1 MTTRIKLR
9 RDTAANWTAENPI
22 LAAGEPGLETDTGKV
37 KYGDGVTRW
46 NLIEH
51 TGGDTLTDDRA
62 VTVTV
67 GNTAYFAIV
76 NRANNNENGVEA
88 SGVAYDSEGNMI
100 TLHVSEV
107 YNSNTDVSDDILII
121 SKFDDTGALL
131 WQKQIEQDV
140 DVDQVHD
147 LAVDGN
153 DDIFVAASVDNDEDP
168 DTIVLIKLTSSGSIV
183 WQRDYLGTGGGS
195 IMEVGAMV
203 LSGTDIFVAGD
214 YDPDDTGTFIAFIM
228 KVSAVDGTLAWAK
241 TIPNQFGSRAWG
253 VDVTTQGDPVI
264 VGEFPSPGGP
274 AAVVIRFNGTTGAE
288 TWSKVLLGNV
298 PDMGL
303 SGGDIVIDS
312 QNNIFVSVNSG
323 QNIVHD
329 DDNNTFTTI
338 AHVVKL
344 NSLGETQW
352 ARRVGPGPCASV
364 ATGID
369 CDDSGNV
376 YLAALTVAQDNPT
389 RENFDFN
396 TSSRNVLAVAKY
408 STAGAVLWQRYIE
421 TDNYEFYHQRNDNI
435 FTNVPISE
443 TYSANRGRNM
453 SIGLDGK
460 LAIQV
465 TVRQIDADD
474 YTENNRYYESITFQ
488 IDQDGREMTVG
499 SGNEKFAVKESRI
512 PGKTVTLDSELGSGD
527 LTFNDFANDITVTT
541 ATLTLADGELAQSV
555 SKSAPYEYVFGNDG
569 TLTIPNDGDIKLT
582 QTQVGWF
589 SVLGPAN
596 NNNYYIN
603 IRGSCVDPNNGDV
616 YIGGEEEDNYQGV
629 VTRYNSQ
636 GQVLWSISLYDNDEN
651 YDSGVYA
658 MKIHPTRGSLM
669 VLANYDSDDTMLF
682 EIDPDTAKIV
692 SSAGIRSIGNND
704 VDSFDFDFLS
714 DGKIA
719 VVGQKFGEY
728 QSYSVTPLPDSG
740 VGIISFLR
748 SDIPGKTI
756 NNFGS
761 FYVAGTG
768 ITNDR
773 VSIDSVNRY
782 PGLTTTVREG
792 NGAEFTVE
800 VNGAVINTESVMGNI
815 VVTSQ
820 AFSTYTAYGYSSVT
834 SPTFGSTTASSL
846 AELYYIDEAPTPYT
860 RLTLTPGIYDG
871 FTVNANGLIAND
883 PVARSFIVVSGGAQM
898 TPEEVSP
905 GVYVYFNRTGDVF
918 NLASQN
924 TQTLAVKVGYSDIP
938 DTPGT
943 YSVLV
948 TNGGTNYLVGHKVKV
963 LGSALGGTTPENDVI
978 ITVDGL
984 DGGAISSVSRTG
996 DANVAAAGPYT
1007 AVAHAN
1013 YNVGSGCTATL
1024 VLETDGS
1031 IGGVYAF
1038 DTPGTN
1044 YVVGDVL
1051 TVAGTQFLGGASPA
1065 NNFTMTVTD
1074 NSGGG
1079 VGGVN
1084 GTDTPS
1090 GTGPTT
1096 HWRVQTTSQTPDYSG
1111 EGTWTI
1117 QESIDGEAFV
1127 YVTTA
1132 MDDPFASV
1140 WTKVLSAGGSD
1151 DSESYKAVAV
1161 DSSNN
1166 IYAVG
1171 NMIARNNSAGAD
1183 LNNTWCAV
1191 VSKFN
1196 SSGAHQWT
1204 KALNPTTYENYG
1216 KSVAVRGNTIAVTH
1230 TNDDGSTFIT
1240 KLDATGAI
1248 KWQRQTTASDTES
1261 SVAIDTN
1268 GDIYVVSE
1276 ANMESQYND
1285 CIKVIRLNTY
1295 GEVVWRK
1302 ILATQ
1307 VGWDGAS
1314 LNDYLRE
1321 GRNLSLDATHLYVSG
1336 VTTAYT
1342 NNNYNGFLVKLPKS
1356 GDQDGVYGSWTVM
1369 TDSYDVDKINS
1380 TEATAFTP
1388 IIGTGNFATWNPD
1401 FSSQWWDPSNDDY
1414 YHTLTQIHDRD
1425 GGAIEFAD
1433 GTRQTS
1439 SAQQIPQKKIN
1450 NGADHR
1456 LSIEDMGKHIYVTN
1470 SDTRIAVP
1478 YHNDVPLPIGF
1489 TVVIINNSGGTISID
1504 GDGYGNIDI
1513 KVPGVDTAT
1522 YWDLDSPGMATLI
1535 KVENDLWFMTGNVSV
1550 D

>member
-9 RDTAANWTAENPI
+9 RDTAANWTSSNPI

-76 NRANNNENGVEA
+76 NRANNDSDGVEA
-88 SGVAYDSEGNMI
+88 SGVAYDSQGNMI

-107 YNSNTDVSDDILII
+107 YNNDTDDNTDILII

-147 LAVDGN
+147 LAVDSN
-153 DDIFVAASVDNDEDP
+153 NDIFIAASVDND

-183 WQRDYLGTGGGS
+183 WQKDYLGDGSNS

-214 YDPDDTGTFIAFIM
+214 YDPEDNGDWSAFIM
-228 KVSAVDGTLAWAK
+228 KVSAVDGTLDWAK
-241 TIPNQFGSRAWG
+241 TIPQEFGSRAWG

-264 VGEFPSPGGP
+264 VGEFPTPGGP

-288 TWSKVLLGNV
+288 TWSKILLGAGLNNV
-298 PDMGL
+298 AY

-323 QNIVHD
+323 QEIVHD
-329 DDNNTFTTI
+329 DGDNTFTTI

-344 NSLGETQW
+344 NSSGETQW

-369 CDDSGNV
+369 CDDLGNV
-376 YLAALTVAQDNPT
+376 YLAALTIVQNNPVRDNY
-389 RENFDFN
+389 EFN
-396 TSSRNVLAVAKY
+396 SSGRNVLAIAKY

-421 TDNYEFYHQRNDNI
+421 TDNYDFYHQRSDNP
-435 FTNVPISE
+435 FTNVPLTE
-443 TYSANRGRNM
+443 TLSANRGRNM

-465 TVRQIDADD
+465 TVRHIDADD
-474 YTENNRYYESITFQ
+474 YVENDRYYESITFQ

-512 PGKTVTLDSELGSGD
+512 PGKMITLESELGSGD
-527 LTFNDFANDITVTT
+527 FTFNDFTSDITVTT
-541 ATLTLADGELAQSV
+541 ATLTLADGELAQYV

-569 TLTIPNDGDIKLT
+569 TLTIPNDGDVKLV

-589 SVLGPAN
+589 SVFGPAEN
-596 NNNYYIN
+596 NNFDIN
-603 IRGSCVDPNNGDV
+603 VRSSCVDPNNGDV
-616 YIGGEEEDNYQGV
+616 YIGGEESDDYDGV
-629 VTRYNSQ
+629 VARYNSQ
-636 GQVLWSISLYDNDEN
+636 GQLLWSVKLYDDDEGYEN
-651 YDSGVYA
+651 GVRA
-658 MKIHPTRGSLM
+658 MKIHPTRGSLI
-669 VLANYDSDDTMLF
+669 VLAHYDSDDTLLL
-682 EIDPDTAKIV
+682 EIDPDTARVIT
-692 SSAGIRSIGNND
+692 SAGFRGLNNND
-704 VDSFDFDFLS
+704 AEGFDFDFLS

-728 QSYSVTPLPDSG
+728 QSYSVSPVVGSGSG
-740 VGIISFLR
+740 VLAFLR
-748 SDIPGKTI
+748 SNIPGKTI
-756 NNFGS
+756 NSNGS

-768 ITNDR
+768 ITGSR

-782 PGLTTTVREG
+782 PGLTTTVRQG
-792 NGAEFTVE
+792 SGAEFDIQITGTGQTAYSSSSNYTVDE
-800 VNGAVINTESVMGNI
+800 GLVINTYGGLKFIQVFNASTSWTTPAELANLVAQPAGTVFTI
-815 VVTSQ
+815 VVN
-820 AFSTYTAYGYSSVT
+820 G
-834 SPTFGSTTASSL
+834 
-846 AELYYIDEAPTPYT
+846 TPYT
-860 RLTLTPGIYDG
+860 ITSTTGWEGDGGMTPYSLAG
-871 FTVNANGLIAND
+871 TTTAPNGLEFVN
-883 PVARSFIVVSGGAQM
+883 VSSITFGEPKA
-898 TPEEVSP
+898 
-905 GVYVYFNRTGDVF
+905 
-918 NLASQN
+918 
-924 TQTLAVKVGYSDIP
+924 
-938 DTPGT
+938 

-948 TNGGTNYLVGHKVKV
+948 QDQGSNYRAGHKIKV
-963 LGSALGGTTPENDVI
+963 LGSALGGTTPENDCI
-978 ITVDGL
+978 INVDNVDEFGLVTV
-984 DGGAISSVSRTG
+984 SNTG
-996 DANVAAAGPYT
+996 TPNVAATGPYLN
-1007 AVAHAN
+1007 VAYTNHL
-1013 YNVGSGCTATL
+1013 VGSGCTLTL
-1024 VLETDGS
+1024 VVGTDGS
-1031 IGGVYAF
+1031 IDGVYAF

-1044 YVVGDVL
+1044 YVTGDVL

-1065 NNFTMTVTD
+1065 NNFTLTVVD
-1074 NSGGG
+1074 ASVNGNGG
-1079 VGGVN
+1079 VGSSN
-1084 GTDTPS
+1084 NHS
-1090 GTGPTT
+1090 GTGPIT
-1096 HWRVQTTSQTPDYSG
+1096 HWRVQTTSQTPDYG
-1111 EGTWTI
+1111 GVGTWTI
-1117 QESIDGEAFV
+1117 QESLDGEAFI
-1127 YVTTA
+1127 YVA
-1132 MDDPFASV
+1132 LEDEEGVEFGSS

-1151 DSESYKAVAV
+1151 DSERYTSVAV

-1171 NMIARNNSAGAD
+1171 EMIARNNVAGAD
-1183 LNNTWCAV
+1183 LNNEWCAV

-1196 SSGAHQWT
+1196 SSGVHQWT
-1204 KALNPTTYENYG
+1204 RALNTAVYEAYA

-1230 TNDDGSTFIT
+1230 TNDDGDTFVT
-1240 KLDATGAI
+1240 KLDATGAV
-1248 KWQRQTTASDTES
+1248 KWQRRTNASDTES
-1261 SVAIDTN
+1261 SVAVDTN

-1276 ANMESQYND
+1276 ASMESKYNE

-1302 ILATQ
+1302 ILATH
-1307 VGWDGAS
+1307 VGVNGDS
-1314 LNDYLRE
+1314 LNEYLRE
-1321 GRNLSLDATHLYVSG
+1321 GRNLHLDATHLYVSG

-1342 NNNYNGFLVKLPKS
+1342 DNYNNGFLVKLPKS
-1356 GDQDGVYGSWTVM
+1356 GDQDGVYGAWTVM
-1369 TDSYDVDKINS
+1369 TDAYDVDKVNS
-1380 TEATAFTP
+1380 TEATTFTP
-1388 IIGTGNFATWNPD
+1388 VIGTGEFQTWNPD
-1401 FSSQWWDPSNDDY
+1401 FETNWWDPSGDDY
-1414 YHTLTQIHDRD
+1414 YHTLTEIRDRD

-1439 SAQQIPQKKIN
+1439 SAQQIPQKKLN

-1470 SDTRIAVP
+1470 SNCKIAVP

-1489 TVVIINNSGGTISID
+1489 TVVIINNSGGSINID

-1513 KVPGVDTAT
+1513 TVPGASTAT
-1522 YWDLDSPGMATLI
+1522 YWSLDNPGMATLI
-1535 KVENDLWFMTGNVSV
+1535 KVEEDLWYMTGNVNSGP
-1550 D
+1550 

>member
-22 LAAGEPGLETDTGKV
+22 LAAGEPGLETDTGKI
-37 KYGDGVTRW
+37 KYGDGVSRW
-46 NLIEH
+46 NVLEH
-51 TGGDTLTDDRA
+51 SGGDTLTDDRA

-288 TWSKVLLGNV
+288 TWSKVLFGNV

-344 NSLGETQW
+344 NSSGETQW

-421 TDNYEFYHQRNDNI
+421 TDNYEFFHQRSDNI

-740 VGIISFLR
+740 VGVLSFLR
-748 SDIPGKTI
+748 SNIPGKTI
-756 NNFGS
+756 NNNGS

-768 ITNDR
+768 ITNSR
-773 VSIDSVNRY
+773 VNIDSVNRY

-792 NGAEFTVE
+792 SGAEFDIQITGTGQTAYSSSSNYTVDE
-800 VNGAVINTESVMGNI
+800 GLVINTYGGLKFIQVFNASTSWTTPAELANLVAQPAGTVFTI
-815 VVTSQ
+815 VVN
-820 AFSTYTAYGYSSVT
+820 G
-834 SPTFGSTTASSL
+834 
-846 AELYYIDEAPTPYT
+846 TPYT
-860 RLTLTPGIYDG
+860 ITSTTGWEGDGGMTPYSLAG
-871 FTVNANGLIAND
+871 TTTAPNGLEFVN
-883 PVARSFIVVSGGAQM
+883 VSSITFGEPKA
-898 TPEEVSP
+898 
-905 GVYVYFNRTGDVF
+905 
-918 NLASQN
+918 
-924 TQTLAVKVGYSDIP
+924 
-938 DTPGT
+938 

-948 TNGGTNYLVGHKVKV
+948 QDQGSNYRAGHKIKV
-963 LGSALGGTTPENDVI
+963 LGSALGGTTPENDCI
-978 ITVDGL
+978 INVDNVDEFGLVTV
-984 DGGAISSVSRTG
+984 SNTG
-996 DANVAAAGPYT
+996 TPNVAATGPYLN
-1007 AVAHAN
+1007 VAYTNHL
-1013 YNVGSGCTATL
+1013 VGSGCTATL

-1065 NNFTMTVTD
+1065 NNFTMTVVD
-1074 NSGGG
+1074 AGVNGNGG
-1079 VGGVN
+1079 VGGTN
-1084 GTDTPS
+1084 TPT

-1096 HWRVQTTSQTPDYSG
+1096 HWRVQTTNQTPDYGG

-1132 MDDPFASV
+1132 MGDPFASV
-1140 WTKVLSAGGSD
+1140 WTKILSAGGSD

-1171 NMIARNNSAGAD
+1171 NMIARNNAAGAD

-1248 KWQRQTTASDTES
+1248 KWQRQTNASDTES

-1307 VGWDGAS
+1307 VGWDGAN

-1321 GRNLSLDATHLYVSG
+1321 GRNLSLDETHLYVSG
-1336 VTTAYT
+1336 VTTAYA

-1388 IIGTGNFATWNPD
+1388 VIGTGNFETWNPD
-1401 FSSQWWDPSNDDY
+1401 FSSQWWDPSSDDY

-1504 GDGYGNIDI
+1504 GDGYSNINI
-1513 KVPGVDTAT
+1513 TVPGVDTAT

>member
-9 RDTAANWTAENPI
+9 RDTAANWTSSNPI

-76 NRANNNENGVEA
+76 NRANNENGVEA
-88 SGVAYDSEGNMI
+88 SGVAYDSQGNMI

-107 YNSNTDVSDDILII
+107 YNNDTDISTDILII

-131 WQKQIEQDV
+131 WQKQIQQDV

-147 LAVDGN
+147 LAVDSN
-153 DDIFVAASVDNDEDP
+153 DDIFIAASVDNDDDP
-168 DTIVLIKLTSSGSIV
+168 DTIVLIKLTSLGAEV
-183 WQRDYLGTGGGS
+183 WQKDYLGTGGGS

-214 YDPDDTGTFIAFIM
+214 YDPEDNGDWSAFIM

-241 TIPNQFGSRAWG
+241 TIPQEFGSRAWG

-264 VGEFPSPGGP
+264 VGEFASPGGP
-274 AAVVIRFNGTTGAE
+274 VAIVIRFNGTTGAE
-288 TWSKVLLGNV
+288 TWSKILLDNA
-298 PDMGL
+298 PDMGF
-303 SGGDIVIDS
+303 SGGDIVVDS

-329 DDNNTFTTI
+329 NSDNTFTTI

-344 NSLGETQW
+344 NSSGVTQW

-369 CDDSGNV
+369 CDDLGNV
-376 YLAALTVAQDNPT
+376 YLSALTVVQNNPV
-389 RENFDFN
+389 RDDSEF
-396 TSSRNVLAVAKY
+396 TSSGRNILAVAKY

-421 TDNYEFYHQRNDNI
+421 TDNYDFYHQRSDNP
-435 FTNVPISE
+435 FTNVPIAE

-465 TVRQIDADD
+465 TVRHIDADD
-474 YTENNRYYESITFQ
+474 YVENDRYYESITFQ

-512 PGKTVTLDSELGSGD
+512 PGKMVTLDSELGSGD
-527 LTFNDFANDITVTT
+527 LTFNNFTSDITVTT
-541 ATLTLADGELAQSV
+541 ATLTLADGELAQYV

-569 TLTIPNDGDIKLT
+569 TLTIPNDGDVKLV

-589 SVLGPAN
+589 SVFGPAEN
-596 NNNYYIN
+596 NNFDIN
-603 IRGSCVDPNNGDV
+603 VRSSCVDPNNGDV
-616 YIGGEEEDNYQGV
+616 YIGGEEDDDYEGFV
-629 VTRYNSQ
+629 ARYNSQ
-636 GQVLWSISLYDNDEN
+636 GQVLWSVKLYDDDDGNV
-651 YDSGVYA
+651 SGVRA

-669 VLANYDSDDTMLF
+669 VLAYYDDDDTLLL
-682 EIDPDTAKIV
+682 EIDPDTARVV
-692 SSAGIRSIGNND
+692 SSAGIRDLNSSDTRGY
-704 VDSFDFDFLS
+704 DFDFLS
-714 DGKIA
+714 DGKIV

-728 QSYSVTPLPDSG
+728 QSYSVSPVVGSGSG
-740 VGIISFLR
+740 VLAFLR
-748 SDIPGKTI
+748 TDIPGKTI

-761 FYVAGTG
+761 FYVAGTD
-768 ITNDR
+768 ITGSR

-782 PGLTTTVREG
+782 PGLTTTVRQGSGASITLSEDGAG
-792 NGAEFTVE
+792 NYTV
-800 VNGAVINTESVMGNI
+800 
-815 VVTSQ
+815 Q
-820 AFSTYTAYGYSSVT
+820 A
-834 SPTFGSTTASSL
+834 
-846 AELYYIDEAPTPYT
+846 
-860 RLTLTPGIYDG
+860 
-871 FTVNANGLIAND
+871 IA
-883 PVARSFIVVSGGAQM
+883 AA
-898 TPEEVSP
+898 
-905 GVYVYFNRTGDVF
+905 
-918 NLASQN
+918 
-924 TQTLAVKVGYSDIP
+924 
-938 DTPGT
+938 
-943 YSVLV
+943 
-948 TNGGTNYLVGHKVKV
+948 GTNYLEGHKLKV
-963 LGSALGGTTPENDVI
+963 LGSLLGGSDSTNDAI
-978 ITVDGL
+978 INVTTVDGS
-984 DGGAISSVSRTG
+984 GGITAATVTG
-996 DANVAAAGPYT
+996 AAFATAPVEGWTAANT
-1007 AVAHAN
+1007 NHL
-1013 YNVGSGCTATL
+1013 VGSGCTLTL
-1024 VLETDGS
+1024 VVGTDGS
-1031 IGGVYAF
+1031 IDGVYAF

-1044 YVVGDVL
+1044 YVTGDVL

-1065 NNFTMTVTD
+1065 NNFTLTVVD
-1074 NSGGG
+1074 ASVNGNGG
-1079 VGGVN
+1079 VGSSN
-1084 GTDTPS
+1084 NSS

-1111 EGTWTI
+1111 VGTWTI
-1117 QESIDGEAFV
+1117 QESLDGEAFV
-1127 YVTTA
+1127 YVA
-1132 MDDPFASV
+1132 LEYEEGVEFGPS

-1151 DSESYKAVAV
+1151 DSERYTSVAV
-1161 DSSNN
+1161 DASNN

-1171 NMIARNNSAGAD
+1171 EMMARNNVAGAD

-1196 SSGAHQWT
+1196 STGAHQWT
-1204 KALNPTTYENYG
+1204 RALNPTTYENFG

-1230 TNDDGSTFIT
+1230 TTDDGTTFVT
-1240 KLDATGAI
+1240 KLDATGAV
-1248 KWQRQTTASDTES
+1248 KWQRRTTASDTES

-1276 ANMESQYND
+1276 ASMESKYNE
-1285 CIKVIRLNTY
+1285 CIKVIRLNSY

-1302 ILATQ
+1302 ILATH
-1307 VGWDGAS
+1307 VGVDGDT
-1314 LNDYLRE
+1314 LNEYLRE
-1321 GRNLSLDATHLYVSG
+1321 GRNLHLDATHLYVSG

-1342 NNNYNGFLVKLPKS
+1342 DNYNNGFLVKLPKS
-1356 GDQDGVYGSWTVM
+1356 GDQDGVYGAWTVM
-1369 TDSYDVDKINS
+1369 TDMYDVDKVNS
-1380 TEATAFTP
+1380 TEATTFTP
-1388 IIGTGNFATWNPD
+1388 VIGTGEFQTWNPD
-1401 FSSQWWDPSNDDY
+1401 FETDWWDPTGDDY
-1414 YHTLTQIHDRD
+1414 YHTLTEIRDRD
-1425 GGAIEFAD
+1425 GGAIEFGD

-1439 SAQQIPQKKIN
+1439 SAQQIPQKKLS

-1470 SDTRIAVP
+1470 SNCKIAVP

-1489 TVVIINNSGGTISID
+1489 TVVIINNSGGSINID

-1513 KVPGVDTAT
+1513 TVPGATTAT
-1522 YWDLDSPGMATLI
+1522 YWSLDNPGMATLI
-1535 KVENDLWFMTGNVSV
+1535 KVDEDLWYMTGNVNAGP
-1550 D
+1550 